1 MFAVY
6 HNNPILLFRSNS
18 QKVYCKKAI
27 LKSLPRGFATIT
39 ILNNNFFWSTCEQLL
54 WSFISYTAIFIKF
67 KTTISDITFHLY
79 MKRAIKL

>member
-54 WSFISYTAIFIKF
+54 WSFIKFEVTLPFLSNLKPQSPIVPFIF
-67 KTTISDITFHLY
+67 T
-79 MKRAIKL
+79 